1 MPAAP
6 AAPPAAEPFAD
17 GLLAPPGRPAG
28 EPGHEPTGEADRPS
42 PAPSVLD
49 RFLWTVVKEADEE
62 AILNFMLT
70 PKESRRLWALEKKR
84 ESAQLT
90 HEEQMAHFDLKVVRE
105 VGPLLKVAVDQ
116 KRAGWRGGA
125 MFAEEAVMEGA
136 E

>member
-70 PKESRRLWALEKKR
+70 PKESRRLSALDRKK
-84 ESAQLT
+84 ESGTLSQGEGL
-90 HEEQMAHFDLKVVRE
+90 EHFDLKLAAE
-105 VGPLLKVAVDQ
+105 AGSLLAAAVLE
-116 KRAGWRGGA
+116 KRNGWRG
-125 MFAEEAVMEGA
+125 EAR
-136 E
+136 